1 MKECLD
7 AVSFGVGEAV
17 LCCSRELRHEQK
29 RGATDELGGSV
40 NFIFGLPWLEGFM
53 IYRLMLA

>member
-1 MKECLD
+1 
-7 AVSFGVGEAV
+7 